1 MKTGMPMKE
10 TYRALNGLRFFAAIA
25 VVFFHYMPEVT
36 GFEHL
41 PKVLRNL
48 VQCGPIALGFFFI
61 LSGFVLASSYRDR
74 ALDSSG
80 ARRAF
85 WLARFARLY
94 PIYLVAYIF
103 FAPIALQKYVLHPTL
118 LSHAAGVETFFSAGF
133 LSLLMIQAW
142 THLSQAWN
150 GPSWSLSVEAF
161 FYVIFPFVAA
171 RLMRMRTLFA
181 GMLCV
186 ALWLTLVSI
195 AIANGRGVI
204 PHAIYNAY
212 FGNSPLLWTPAFF
225 IGITLFR
232 FAAPWQKVNRLRA
245 DGAALLATAAI
256 LLICAFFP
264 GDSKEVL
271 ISGAL
276 FPFLALAILAYSH
289 QSSWF
294 SRIMGAT
301 PLFRLGEVSY
311 ITYIMQ
317 APLWHYFHF
326 ATNGLAHRS
335 PTAKEAS
342 AWQFWSF
349 LPFLILASFALSV
362 FVERPVRAWILSGR
376 RKPETSLSA
385 PNVEILQEIG

>member
-1 MKTGMPMKE
+1 MKE

-41 PKVLRNL
+41 PKAVRNL
-48 VQCGPIALGFFFI
+48 VECGPIALGFFFI
-61 LSGFVLASSYRDR
+61 LSGFVLANSYRDR
-74 ALDSSG
+74 ALDSF
-80 ARRAF
+80 AAMRAF

-94 PIYLVAYIF
+94 PVYLVAFIF
-103 FAPIALQKYVLHPTL
+103 FTPIALQKYVLHPAP
-118 LSHAAGVETFFSAGF
+118 LSQAAGVETFFSAGF
-133 LSLLMIQAW
+133 LSLLMVQAW

-150 GPSWSLSVEAF
+150 GPSWSLSAEAF
-161 FYVIFPFVAA
+161 FYVIFPFVVA
-171 RLMRMRTLFA
+171 RLMKMRTLFA
-181 GMLCV
+181 SILSV

-195 AIANGRGVI
+195 AIANSWGVI
-204 PHAIYNAY
+204 PHAIYDAY
-212 FGNSPLLWTPAFF
+212 FGSSPLLWTPAFL
-225 IGITLFR
+225 IGIVLFR
-232 FAAPWQKVNRLRA
+232 FAAPWHKVSRLHA
-245 DGAALLATAAI
+245 DGVALVATAAI

-264 GDSKEVL
+264 GNSKEVL
-271 ISGAL
+271 INGGL
-276 FPFLALAILAYSH
+276 VPFLALAILAYSH

-294 SRIMGAT
+294 SRIMGAA

-342 AWQFWSF
+342 AWQFWTF
-349 LPFLILASFALSV
+349 LPFLILASFALSI
-362 FVERPVRAWILSGR
+362 FVEKPVRAWILSGR
-376 RKPETSLSA
+376 RKPDASLSA
-385 PNVEILQEIG
+385 PAADILRETA